1 MTEIDY
7 DEQQTFNHMAKQGN
21 VASQA
26 VFTDYDIADEV
37 PANTK
42 PPDFIQRNKIDDVKI
57 DHNIEDLTKKKA
69 VESQYWTAL
78 QSSSKGDVYDVSIK

>member
-42 PPDFIQRNKIDDVKI
+42 PPDFVQRNKIDDVKI

-69 VESQYWTAL
+69 AE
-78 QSSSKGDVYDVSIK
+78 

>member
-21 VASQA
+21 IASQA

-42 PPDFIQRNKIDDVKI
+42 PPDFV
-57 DHNIEDLTKKKA
+57 
-69 VESQYWTAL
+69 
-78 QSSSKGDVYDVSIK
+78 